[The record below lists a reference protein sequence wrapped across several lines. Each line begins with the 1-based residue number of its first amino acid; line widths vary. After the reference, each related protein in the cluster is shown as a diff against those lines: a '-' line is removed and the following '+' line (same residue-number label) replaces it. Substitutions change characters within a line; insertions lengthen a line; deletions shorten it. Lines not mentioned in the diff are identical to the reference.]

1 MTQHDDDQTA
11 GPPTPGILVTID
23 DAHAALERLGDGTT
37 AADLLRAIVLAGRD
51 ARVMIEP
58 PMPPMRQYASLAEF
72 AGALDDEDGPLVP
85 DTDMGGYFAE
95 LAAAR
100 AARVVVPIRAG
111 LDSCTARGEDP
122 REVERLWPG
131 RVAFLEGK
139 DGMWIVD
146 HRWAV
151 CEDYDGRWV
160 AIDLPAGGTVEHNS
174 VGEPAA
180 TLGGKIAELIGP
192 VQPAL
197 EDDPVAKALGI
208 VRCCGGH
215 GVTCEPPSELCC
227 RHCTERNHPD
237 HPNVDCVLKSGGQR

>member
-51 ARVMIEP
+51 ARVLIDDP
-58 PMPPMRQYASLAEF
+58 RPPMRQYATLAEF
-72 AGALDDEDGPLVP
+72 EAAIAAAPR
-85 DTDMGGYFAE
+85 
-95 LAAAR
+95 LAAAQALLNR
-100 AARVVVPIRAG
+100 WRPIRVRVTIPGHPIAEFFDALAAAVG
-111 LDSCTARGEDP
+111 DPTGE
-122 REVERLWPG
+122 V
-131 RVAFLEGK
+131 
-139 DGMWIVD
+139 
-146 HRWAV
+146 
-151 CEDYDGRWV
+151 
-160 AIDLPAGGTVEHNS
+160 LPA
-174 VGEPAA
+174 
-180 TLGGKIAELIGP
+180 I
-192 VQPAL
+192 

-208 VRCCGGH
+208 VRCCDGH